1 MGYLQAMMDNGLN
14 VVPELEAFVQPTI
27 DDSYRDF
34 KDYLVE
40 LINGED
46 EMPDAFCCM
55 VNDYIAL
62 GGYKSYARA

>member
-34 KDYLVE
+34 KDYLR
-40 LINGED
+40 GT
-46 EMPDAFCCM
+46 
-55 VNDYIAL
+55 
-62 GGYKSYARA
+62 YKWRR